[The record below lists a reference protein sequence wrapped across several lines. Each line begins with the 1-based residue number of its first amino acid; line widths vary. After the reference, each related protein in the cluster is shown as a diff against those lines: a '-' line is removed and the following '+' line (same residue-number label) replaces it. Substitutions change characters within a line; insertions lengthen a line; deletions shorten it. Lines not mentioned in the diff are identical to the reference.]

1 MAAIPLSGLEAAA
14 IALLALLAAVAVD
27 SAIRGAPHRPASGSD
42 RLRDKTKSTARAI
55 PIPDQSRDRCP
66 ADRGRLVTRRWH
78 MSEIS
83 RDYQARVTGFPPTTE
98 WQFENIE
105 FDGFRS
111 PECHLQE
118 AKARY
123 NQFFDKYT
131 GLPKR
136 FFELFGA
143 TRMLSQ
149 ARAQSMVIR
158 KSPPTKLTWYF
169 MQPISHRY
177 FAGEFAAENL
187 PIESLLQP

>member
-1 MAAIPLSGLEAAA
+1 
-14 IALLALLAAVAVD
+14 
-27 SAIRGAPHRPASGSD
+27 
-42 RLRDKTKSTARAI
+42 
-55 PIPDQSRDRCP
+55 
-66 ADRGRLVTRRWH
+66 
-78 MSEIS
+78 
-83 RDYQARVTGFPPTTE
+83 
-98 WQFENIE
+98 
-105 FDGFRS
+105 
-111 PECHLQE
+111 LQE